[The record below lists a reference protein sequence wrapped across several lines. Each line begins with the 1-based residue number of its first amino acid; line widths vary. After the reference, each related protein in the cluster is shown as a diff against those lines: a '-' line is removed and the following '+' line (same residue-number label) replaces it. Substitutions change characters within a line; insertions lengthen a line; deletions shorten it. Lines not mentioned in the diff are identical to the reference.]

1 MFKIRKYIAK
11 ISRRFS
17 LKTGRWARARVNA
30 HAPTHICIPNATER
44 ERKQQKKKKM
54 AKVTNSH
61 SHTHIIYD
69 CVSFFPFGQSLP
81 LLYSV
86 RNLLHF
92 VFGRSGCSVSAHIFF
107 LVCLPCLRF
116 RPEKKITRKRNATF
130 FPSSSF
136 FSAFCN
142 RLELIFSKVIEFIE
156 M

>member
-1 MFKIRKYIAK
+1 M
-11 ISRRFS
+11 S
-17 LKTGRWARARVNA
+17 ARTSER
-30 HAPTHICIPNATER
+30 TRTDTYMCTECERERER

-92 VFGRSGCSVSAHIFF
+92 VFARSGCSVSAHIFF
-107 LVCLPCLRF
+107 LRMSTLSSVSTR
-116 RPEKKITRKRNATF
+116 KKIHKKKKCNVF
-130 FPSSSF
+130 FSSSF